1 MEFPHGHSCLRN
13 NFLSY
18 SLSRRHFLARSP
30 APYCSAMKSRCA
42 SRGRLE
48 LGHQLEPTSL
58 RTTEFA
64 AAISPSEPTATCP
77 ASSVPSCGYGPPT
90 TATSWK
96 AGRFTGADFPLQ
108 PDGTL
113 RCPAGQVLT
122 AHEQR
127 ARRSMAVCVWC
138 MGPASVVVVPVP
150 YGSSVNGREVPPRSR
165 ARSVCFC
172 IPLRLVRL
180 LCSGEIGV
188 ADFIDVRACTRLAFP
203 ARRGTGRI
211 REFCLPTSLA
221 GVPLPSRASTFPSQL
236 ARTLRSQCAPSNG
249 EPGNHPPVRRPE
261 RLCGLARFGDNV
273 TFVSR
278 GLDSD
283 LLERIECGERYLT
296 KGAER

>member
-138 MGPASVVVVPVP
+138 MGPASVGVVPVP

-172 IPLRLVRL
+172 IPLRLVLL
-180 LCSGEIGV
+180 LCVFRDWSRRLHR
-188 ADFIDVRACTRLAFP
+188 RACMHEARVPSASRYRKNPGVLP
-203 ARRGTGRI
+203 AHLSCWCPSPEPSEHIPVSAGKNA
-211 REFCLPTSLA
+211 SLA
-221 GVPLPSRASTFPSQL
+221 MCALKRRTRYPSTCSAS
-236 ARTLRSQCAPSNG
+236 
-249 EPGNHPPVRRPE
+249 
-261 RLCGLARFGDNV
+261 
-273 TFVSR
+273 
-278 GLDSD
+278 
-283 LLERIECGERYLT
+283 
-296 KGAER
+296 

>member
-113 RCPAGQVLT
+113 RCPAGQQL
-122 AHEQR
+122 R
-127 ARRSMAVCVWC
+127 AQERRREADGSLRVVYA
-138 MGPASVVVVPVP
+138 ASIRNCRP
-150 YGSSVNGREVPPRSR
+150 
-165 ARSVCFC
+165 C
-172 IPLRLVRL
+172 PLREQCQWNGNATAKPRQVSVLYHPLTVGSEPVRWGDWPRRLHRRTCMQLVRH
-180 LCSGEIGV
+180 
-188 ADFIDVRACTRLAFP
+188 
-203 ARRGTGRI
+203 
-211 REFCLPTSLA
+211 
-221 GVPLPSRASTFPSQL
+221 Q
-236 ARTLRSQCAPSNG
+236 
-249 EPGNHPPVRRPE
+249 
-261 RLCGLARFGDNV
+261 
-273 TFVSR
+273 
-278 GLDSD
+278 
-283 LLERIECGERYLT
+283 RIELHLKPPGQPPP
-296 KGAER
+296 

>member
-127 ARRSMAVCVWC
+127 REVDGSLRVVYGASIRSCRPCPLREQCQWQGSATKKPRQVSMLLHPLTV
-138 MGPASVVVVPVP
+138 GPAPLLW
-150 YGSSVNGREVPPRSR
+150 RDWSR
-165 ARSVCFC
+165 
-172 IPLRLVRL
+172 RLHR
-180 LCSGEIGV
+180 
-188 ADFIDVRACTRLAFP
+188 RACMHEARVPSASRYRKNPGVLP
-203 ARRGTGRI
+203 AHLSCRCPSPEPSEHIPVSAGKNA
-211 REFCLPTSLA
+211 SLA
-221 GVPLPSRASTFPSQL
+221 MCALKR
-236 ARTLRSQCAPSNG
+236 RTR
-249 EPGNHPPVRRPE
+249 
-261 RLCGLARFGDNV
+261 
-273 TFVSR
+273 
-278 GLDSD
+278 
-283 LLERIECGERYLT
+283 
-296 KGAER
+296 